1 MTNPPFDLY
10 QYLKEPYIKEDDVV
24 EILEKRLNIDE
35 IGDLLLD
42 SMYSW
47 EDLLNY
53 ESDEI
58 ADILYDY
65 NPDKSQVERSK
76 EIFDHL
82 QSLRQD
88 FEALQTEK
96 EGAKPFGILQS
107 TLYRGFLKTVLGL
120 YIQHHPEEDVHNK
133 IESLVE
139 LFWYK
144 SENAEH
150 EFNNF
155 ILPNLGEKEKVIVKQ
170 LIRITDYHMVENLG
184 FVHPNSDEL
193 FPDVGYNMKELVHH
207 MHIHWMKIFVEL
219 ELEKKRALE

>member
-1 MTNPPFDLY
+1 MTDPPFDLY
-10 QYLKEPYIKEDDVV
+10 QYLKEPYIQADDVV

-65 NPDKSQVERSK
+65 TPDKSQVERSK

-88 FEALQTEK
+88 FEALQTQG
-96 EGAKPFGILQS
+96 EGAKPFGILQ
-107 TLYRGFLKTVLGL
+107 TPLYRGFLETVLGL

-144 SENAEH
+144 SENAEY
-150 EFNNF
+150 EFKNF
-155 ILPNLGEKEKVIVKQ
+155 IFAQSCGKRESDCKTAV
-170 LIRITDYHMVENLG
+170 RITDYHMVENLG
-184 FVHPNSDEL
+184 FVHPNSDDL
-193 FPDVGYNMKELVHH
+193 FPDVGYNMKELVRH